1 MLRIRLLGELA
12 LDDDG
17 EAVRPPES
25 ARARALLA
33 WLAVHRGMHARS
45 RLAGLLRPDAT
56 EDSARKSLRDAT
68 WAIRQALGA
77 RADAALVAERDRIG
91 LAAEVATDLDALRAA
106 LDDGRAQEALEL
118 AAAGE
123 PLAGMH
129 DDWALAARDELAA
142 RLDEALARLAG
153 EAEARGD
160 LAAAVRLSRERAAR
174 DPLAEEPARE
184 LVRRLAAAGDR
195 GRALSVYEDFAA
207 RLRRELRAVPSAGTR
222 ELAAAVRAG
231 EAMPAGESVPGAA
244 AAAAPPAPTPA
255 RPGAPALAPS
265 TAPIR
270 EVRYARSGDANIA
283 YAVVG
288 DGPVDLVFVPGFVS
302 HLEVLWEE
310 PSAARFLRRLSSF
323 ARVVLWDKREQGLS
337 DRTGRAPTLEQ
348 SQDDLL
354 AVMDAAGVERAAIFG
369 ISEGGPLSLLC
380 AAAHPDRV
388 GSLVLWGTHGRIVR
402 AGDYPQGLPAEIV
415 RRTIDALVAGWGG
428 APCLDLFAP
437 TRAGDPAFAA
447 WWSRLLRSGTS
458 AGAVRDVMAINYEI
472 DVREI
477 LPAVR
482 APTLVV
488 HARDDRLVPL
498 PLGEYLAEHIP
509 GARLAVLPMRDHIPF
524 DGHADELLDAV
535 EEHLT
540 GAPSAYEPER
550 VLTTVLFTDV
560 VASTERAARL
570 GDRRWRAQLEDYR
583 AIVRGEVGRFRGRE
597 VSSAGDGALASFDG
611 PARAVRCAQ
620 AIVAAAAARGIDVRA
635 GVHTGE
641 CEVVGDDLAG
651 LAVHIGARI
660 GALAQPGE
668 VLVSS
673 TVRDLV
679 VGSEL
684 AFADRGAKA
693 LKGVPGRWQLLT
705 ARP

>member
-12 LDDDG
+12 LEDDG
-17 EAVRPPES
+17 EAIRPPES
-25 ARARALLA
+25 ARARSLLA

-77 RADAALVAERDRIG
+77 RADAALVADRDRIG
-91 LAAEVATDLDALRAA
+91 LAAEVETDLGALRAA
-106 LDDGRAQEALEL
+106 LDDGHAQEALEL

-123 PLAGMH
+123 PLAGMP
-129 DDWALAARDELAA
+129 DEWALAARDELAA

-195 GRALSVYEDFAA
+195 GRALSAYEDFAA
-207 RLRRELRAVPSAGTR
+207 RLRRELRAVPSAETR

-231 EAMPAGESVPGAA
+231 DAMPTGPGAA
-244 AAAAPPAPTPA
+244 SAASSAPASALTPPVAAPS
-255 RPGAPALAPS
+255 APAAV
-265 TAPIR
+265 PIP

-288 DGPVDLVFVPGFVS
+288 DGPLDLVFVPGFVS

-310 PSAARFLRRLSSF
+310 PIAARFLRRLASF

-369 ISEGGPLSLLC
+369 ISEGGPMSLLC
-380 AAAHPDRV
+380 AAGHPDRV
-388 GSLVLWGTHGRIVR
+388 ASLVLWGTHARVLR
-402 AGDYPQGLPAEIV
+402 DDDYPQGLPAAVV
-415 RRTIDALVAGWGG
+415 RRTIDELVAGWGG
-428 APCLDLFAP
+428 APCLNLFAP
-437 TRAGDPAFAA
+437 TRADDPAFVA

-458 AGAVRDVMAINYEI
+458 AGAVRGVMAINDEI
-472 DVREI
+472 DVRDI

-482 APTLVV
+482 APTLVA

-524 DGHADELLDAV
+524 DEHSDELLDAI

-540 GAPSAYEPER
+540 GARPARAPER

-560 VASTERAARL
+560 VASTEGAARL
-570 GDRRWRAQLEDYR
+570 GDRRWRAQSEEYR
-583 AIVRGEVGRFRGRE
+583 AIVRGEVARFRGRE
-597 VSSAGDGALASFDG
+597 VSSTGDGALASFDG
-611 PARAVRCAQ
+611 PARAVRCGQ
-620 AIVAAAAARGIDVRA
+620 AIVGAAAARGIDVRA

-641 CEVVGDDLAG
+641 CEVVGGDLAG

-684 AFADRGAKA
+684 AFAERGAKV
-693 LKGVPGRWQLLT
+693 LDGVPGRWRLLA